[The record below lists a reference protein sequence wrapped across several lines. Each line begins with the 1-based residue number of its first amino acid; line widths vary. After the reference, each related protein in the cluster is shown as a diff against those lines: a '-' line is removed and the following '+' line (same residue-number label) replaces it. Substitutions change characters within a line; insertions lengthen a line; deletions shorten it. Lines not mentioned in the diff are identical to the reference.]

1 MNTKRSLGF
10 TLLELMVVIVV
21 VAILLGVGIPSFRE
35 FGRNNAMAAATNDLV
50 SATLAARAEAI
61 KRQVPVTLCANTSVP
76 PAAPVCSPTGAG
88 ANGAFFVWV
97 DEDGNTNPLTGQPII
112 NDPTDGNAVLNNGE
126 TVLFER
132 PAPGGTLNVFA
143 NTGVVSYGP
152 NGFRRLTITGL
163 AAQPQVFNV
172 LYCDE
177 RGNRET
183 ASGSTA
189 RVVRIDQTGRGQ
201 TLRDVAEINQALT
214 AFPIP
219 AAVCP

>member
-21 VAILLGVGIPSFRE
+21 AAILLGVGIPSFRE
-35 FGRNNAMAAATNDLV
+35 FGRNNAIAAATNDLV
-50 SATLAARAEAI
+50 SGTLAARAEAI
-61 KRQVPVTLCANTSVP
+61 KRQVPVTLCANSSIVP
-76 PAAPVCSPTGAG
+76 GAPVCSPTGAG

-97 DEDGNTNPLTGQPII
+97 DENGNTNPVTGAPII
-112 NDPTDGNAVLNNGE
+112 TDATDGNGVLNNGE
-126 TVLFER
+126 TILFER
-132 PAPGGTLNVFA
+132 PRPGGTLNVFA

-152 NGFRRLTITGL
+152 NGFRRLTIAGL
-163 AAQPQVFNV
+163 GAQPQVFNV

-183 ASGSTA
+183 SSGSTA

-201 TLRDVAEINQALT
+201 TLREVVELNQALA
-214 AFPIP
+214 AFPI
-219 AAVCP
+219 AGAVCP